1 MVAAPPIATRR
12 AGAAVAVVVL
22 RGELDTYNA
31 PAVKRELSAALDAGN
46 DVVVDLRAASF
57 IDSVVGGELLEARD
71 EAKRRG
77 AGLALVLS
85 DSRANHVRRM
95 LEQTNLIAI
104 FDVFDTP
111 EEAVVGLR
119 TGGRR

>member
-12 AGAAVAVVVL
+12 AGAGVAVVVL
-22 RGELDTYNA
+22 RGELDAYNA
-31 PAVKRELSAALDAGN
+31 PAMKRELASALEAGN
-46 DVVVDLRAASF
+46 DLVVDLRAASF
-57 IDSVVGGELLEARD
+57 IDSVIGGELLEARED
-71 EAKRRG
+71 AKQRG

-119 TGGRR
+119 TGGRP